1 MNIHEF
7 RRMVDDIADSV
18 PEYSDKEV
26 TVMVV
31 PNNGEVF
38 GSISSTK
45 VTGIIPGFDWDSI
58 LVDELMLYFNCWRHS
73 VVCD

>member
-7 RRMVDDIADSV
+7 RRMIDDIADSV

-26 TVMVV
+26 TVIVV

-38 GSISSTK
+38 GGTPSTK
-45 VTGIIPGFDWDSI
+45 VTGIISGFDWDEWQI
-58 LVDELMLYFNCWRHS
+58 MIRTEDRLIK
-73 VVCD
+73 CDK

>member
-7 RRMVDDIADSV
+7 RRMIDDIADSE

-26 TVMVV
+26 TVIVV

-38 GSISSTK
+38 GSTPSTK
-45 VTGIIPGFDWDSI
+45 VTGIIPGFDWDGWQI
-58 LVDELMLYFNCWRHS
+58 MIHTEDRLIKYDK
-73 VVCD
+73 

>member
-7 RRMVDDIADSV
+7 RRMIDNIADSV

-26 TVMVV
+26 TVIVM
-31 PNNGEVF
+31 PNNGEAP

-45 VTGIIPGFDWDSI
+45 VTGIIPGFDCDNWQIIIRTEDK
-58 LVDELMLYFNCWRHS
+58 LVK
-73 VVCD
+73 CDK

>member
-7 RRMVDDIADSV
+7 RRMIDDIADSE

-26 TVMVV
+26 TVIVV

-38 GSISSTK
+38 GGTPSTK
-45 VTGIIPGFDWDSI
+45 ATGIIPGFDWDGWQI
-58 LVDELMLYFNCWRHS
+58 MIRTEDRLIKYDK
-73 VVCD
+73 

>member
-7 RRMVDDIADSV
+7 RRMVDNIADSV

-26 TVMVV
+26 TVMVM

-38 GSISSTK
+38 GSTSSTK
-45 VTGIIPGFDWDSI
+45 VTGIIPGFDWDGWQI
-58 LVDELMLYFNCWRHS
+58 IIHTEDRLIKYDK
-73 VVCD
+73 

>member
-7 RRMVDDIADSV
+7 RRMVDNIADSV

-26 TVMVV
+26 TVMVM

-45 VTGIIPGFDWDSI
+45 VTGIIPGFDWDDWQI
-58 LVDELMLYFNCWRHS
+58 IIHTEDRLIKYDK
-73 VVCD
+73 

>member
-7 RRMVDDIADSV
+7 RRMIDDIADSE

-26 TVMVV
+26 TVIVV

-38 GSISSTK
+38 GGTPSTK
-45 VTGIIPGFDWDSI
+45 VTGIISGFDWDGWQI
-58 LVDELMLYFNCWRHS
+58 MIRTEDRLIKYDK
-73 VVCD
+73 

>member
-26 TVMVV
+26 TVIVM
-31 PNNGEVF
+31 PNNGEVL
-38 GSISSTK
+38 GSIPSTK
-45 VTGIIPGFDWDSI
+45 VTGIIPGFDWDGWQI
-58 LVDELMLYFNCWRHS
+58 IICTEDRLVKYDK
-73 VVCD
+73 

>member
-7 RRMVDDIADSV
+7 RRMIDNIADSE

-26 TVMVV
+26 TVMVM

-38 GSISSTK
+38 GGTPSTK
-45 VTGIIPGFDWDSI
+45 VTGVISGFDWDGLQI
-58 LVDELMLYFNCWRHS
+58 MIRTEDKLVKYDK
-73 VVCD
+73 

>member
-7 RRMVDDIADSV
+7 RRMIDDIADSV

-26 TVMVV
+26 TVIVM
-31 PNNGEVF
+31 PNNGEAP

-58 LVDELMLYFNCWRHS
+58 LVDELILCFNCWRRS
-73 VVCD
+73 IV